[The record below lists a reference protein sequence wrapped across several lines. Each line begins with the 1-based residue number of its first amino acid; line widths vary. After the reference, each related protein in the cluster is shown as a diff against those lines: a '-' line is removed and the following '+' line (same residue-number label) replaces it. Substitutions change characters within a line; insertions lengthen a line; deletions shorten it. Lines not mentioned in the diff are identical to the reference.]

1 MDTSPY
7 IELRDVVFSRGNRR
21 IFDGVSLDIPRGKI
35 TAIMGPSGTGK
46 TTLLRLIG
54 GQLKPDSGS
63 IFVAGEN
70 VPQLKRK
77 ALYRLREKMGMLFQ
91 SGALFTD
98 LSVFENVAFP
108 LRVHTTLP
116 EDMIR
121 DIVLMKLEA
130 VGLRGAR
137 DLMPAELSGG
147 MTRRV
152 ALARSI
158 ALDPELIMYDEP
170 FTGQD
175 PIAMGVLVKLIR
187 DLNSSMG
194 LTSVLVSH
202 DVPESLSICH
212 YACIVADGR
221 IIGDGTPEELR
232 AHPSEQVQQF
242 LRGHPDGPVP
252 FLMHRRR
259 VMRKRITF
267 VGLDV
272 HKKSISVSVAE
283 GDLRGAA
290 RFLGNIPNT
299 PDALTKLAGKLA
311 SKGSTLRFCYEAGP
325 CGYGAWRHLT
335 GLGHDC
341 VVVAPSLIPRKPG
354 DRVKN
359 DRRDALGLAELDRM
373 GALTPVWVPF
383 RRSTPPVRACGSSAG
398 LAPGTPEG

>member
-7 IELRDVVFSRGNRR
+7 IELRDVVFTRGNRR

-63 IFVAGEN
+63 ISVAGEN
-70 VPQLKRK
+70 VPELKRK

-252 FLMHRRR
+252 FHRNIRNK
-259 VMRKRITF
+259 VP
-267 VGLDV
+267 
-272 HKKSISVSVAE
+272 
-283 GDLRGAA
+283 A
-290 RFLGNIPNT
+290 R
-299 PDALTKLAGKLA
+299 
-311 SKGSTLRFCYEAGP
+311 YAGP
-325 CGYGAWRHLT
+325 NPNR
-335 GLGHDC
+335 
-341 VVVAPSLIPRKPG
+341 
-354 DRVKN
+354 N
-359 DRRDALGLAELDRM
+359 
-373 GALTPVWVPF
+373 
-383 RRSTPPVRACGSSAG
+383 
-398 LAPGTPEG
+398 